1 MVDSSRQ
8 VLDTRVVKPM
18 NVGYLRDVPPIPHA
32 QSVKEIEQLL
42 RHEQSPES
50 LCAAIAKV
58 FQVRHS
64 EVALLELRGQL
75 LSFVFP
81 PELRAAGAIP
91 VSSSAVAART
101 AQTNKAELFNR
112 FTEVNHFSI
121 FESVKAGGEPAPS
134 GQTIQKLMS
143 APIVNP
149 NGQVL
154 GVIQVSRKASRPAIA
169 GPDFTPADLEK
180 LAEIARFVSKFMGEN
195 KTMAQTAGQN

>member
-1 MVDSSRQ
+1 V
-8 VLDTRVVKPM
+8 
-18 NVGYLRDVPPIPHA
+18 N
-32 QSVKEIEQLL
+32 EIEQLL
-42 RHEQSPES
+42 RQERSPES
-50 LCAAIAKV
+50 VCEVIANI
-58 FQVRHS
+58 FQVKHS

-101 AQTNKAELFNR
+101 VQENKAELFNR

-121 FESVKAGGEPAPS
+121 FEFVKAGGEAAPN

-149 NGQVL
+149 HGQVL

-180 LAEIARFVSKFMGEN
+180 LASIGRYVAKFLTNSKAISHG
-195 KTMAQTAGQN
+195 AGLS

>member
-1 MVDSSRQ
+1 
-8 VLDTRVVKPM
+8 M
-18 NVGYLRDVPPIPHA
+18 NVGHLRDVPSIPHA

-42 RHEQSPES
+42 HRERSPES
-50 LCAAIAKV
+50 LCAAIAKI
-58 FQVRHS
+58 FQVRQT

-75 LSFVFP
+75 LNFVFP

-101 AQTNKAELFNR
+101 ASGNKAELFNR

-121 FESVKAGGEPAPS
+121 FEFVKAGVEAAPN

-143 APIVNP
+143 APVVNP
-149 NGQVL
+149 QGQVL

-180 LAEIARFVSKFMGEN
+180 LASIARFASKFMGED